1 MNKKYLLI
9 FLLILG
15 TAFWGISFPVT
26 KMAVS
31 SVSQSTF
38 LLYRF
43 LLATIVLAIVLH
55 RQLKKITKR
64 HLFDSISLAMPLLL
78 GINFQT
84 LGLKYTAASQCAF
97 VAGTCVVLI
106 PVIKLLVYRN
116 TIDLR
121 IWLAAMIALLGLSVI
136 SVKDNFSVS
145 IGDLYTIIGT
155 VGFSIYLI
163 RVEQISLTGDIVPTI
178 VPMFFACT
186 LVMFCIASADPAA
199 TWLPQESGFWTGI
212 IYCALFST
220 AYMYTISN
228 IAQQYISAEK
238 VAIIYLFEPVFAA
251 IAAIFLLGEDL
262 SWRLLIG
269 GTLILVG
276 TLVSEI
282 RFKRPAAGAI
292 EG

>member
-9 FLLILG
+9 FLLVLG

-26 KMAVS
+26 KIAVS

-55 RQLKKITKR
+55 RQLRKITRR
-64 HLFDSISLAMPLLL
+64 HLVDSVSLALPLLL

-121 IWLAAMIALLGLSVI
+121 IWLAAIIALLGLSVI

-163 RVEQISLTGDIVPTI
+163 RVEQISMTGDIVPTI
-178 VPMFFACT
+178 VPMFFTCT

-199 TWLPQESGFWTGI
+199 TWFPQERGFWTGI

-282 RFKRPAAGAI
+282 RFKPPAPGTI